1 MRGSGGG
8 GGSEGKIV
16 TKESEGRVLKG
27 CGGGGGGGDGGV
39 RGKGGEV
46 V

>member
-27 CGGGGGGGDGGV
+27 CGGGGDGGV